1 MDNPQKAKIFLVIS
15 AFVLFTIFVL
25 GMFFIAVSDLEKSA
39 ALTLSFVAGLSM
51 IFLPC
56 TLPLVFVVVPLALKG
71 SPLKGLMIAALFGL
85 GLSITLSIYGVA
97 IAYLGGWL
105 GLVTATEWMFTIGGT
120 AAFVF
125 GLAELKFINLKIPGY
140 GGNLPNFIQ
149 TQGDYVK
156 SFLLGLF
163 LGNAGVGCPNPA
175 FYILLGYIA
184 TTGDLFTGGYLGFI
198 HGVGR
203 VIPLIFL
210 AILAIL
216 GVSATGWVSRQRER
230 VEGFIG
236 WGLLYIGA
244 FIFMNGMFGHDW
256 YVQSGLHTM
265 WEKALAYFFLFVSWL
280 TGSEALTGKFSEL
293 IESHH
298 NVISSLYFRSGNWV
312 MVTLISLPLVW
323 NWFRKKKELIILEA
337 TPQRDEVAVAVK
349 KKEVVK
355 SGIKYAIA
363 IALFIFLFVRFFPST
378 VLPTGEEN
386 GGHGAMLPIMV
397 HEEKDIQEG
406 VVVNFSHVPNEL
418 LVGTQALFNFL
429 VRNLSS
435 NSAISVSSLELE
447 HTKLMHVVG
456 VRNDMNEFFHIHPNP
471 SSTVGLLS
479 ADYIFP
485 QPGLY
490 KIWSEIKKDGINH
503 AFGHEPFNVLG
514 EGTKEDKNVSFGR
527 NVIVDKYQVALKLE
541 EPVAKG
547 HEHDLSFDVH
557 SFDGREVE
565 VEDFLGAPMHLSI
578 IKDDWKQFIHTHPG
592 EGMMDMEGKPH
603 GVIRLISSAKA
614 HGEADEG
621 QKEDA
626 ISFHVVF
633 PEAGLYKVFAQFRP
647 LGSDL
652 PPDQAYTASFWVEV
666 KEGSAIG
673 ISSWWGLLIVS
684 LVAIS
689 TLSWVVRRYLQ
700 VKI

>member
-1 MDNPQKAKIFLVIS
+1 MEGSHKVKIYLVVS
-15 AFVLFTIFVL
+15 AFLLFSIFVL

-71 SPLKGLMIAALFGL
+71 SPLKGLMIAVLFGL
-85 GLSITLSIYGVA
+85 GLSVTLSIYGIA

-140 GGNLPNFIQ
+140 GGKLPDFIQ

-184 TTGDLFTGGYLGFI
+184 TTGNLFTGWYLGFV

-203 VIPLIFL
+203 VIPLILL

-230 VEGFIG
+230 VERLIG
-236 WGLLYIGA
+236 WGLVYIGA

-280 TGSEALTGKFSEL
+280 TGSEALIGKFSEL

-298 NVISSLYFRSGNWV
+298 DVISSPFFRSGNWV
-312 MVTLISLPLVW
+312 MVALLSLPLVW
-323 NWFRKKKELIILEA
+323 NWFSKKKELIILEA
-337 TPQRDEVAVAVK
+337 QPQRDEVTIAAK
-349 KKEVVK
+349 KKEIIK
-355 SGIKYAIA
+355 SGLKYVVVIA
-363 IALFIFLFVRFFPST
+363 IFIFLFVRFFPST
-378 VLPTGEEN
+378 VLPMDE
-386 GGHGAMLPIMV
+386 GHAERVTALQ
-397 HEEKDIQEG
+397 EEKDIQEG
-406 VVVNFSHVPNEL
+406 VVVNFSHEPRSPL
-418 LVGTQALFNFL
+418 TGTTTSLNFL
-429 VRNLSS
+429 VRKLPLYTVIPASF
-435 NSAISVSSLELE
+435 LELE
-447 HTKLMHVVG
+447 HTKPMHVVG

-471 SSTVGLLS
+471 SLTTGLLS
-479 ADYIFP
+479 ADYIFS
-485 QPGLY
+485 QPGFY
-490 KIWSEIKKDGINH
+490 KVWSEIKKDGMSY
-503 AFGHEPFNVLG
+503 AFGHNPFTIQG
-514 EGTKEDKNVSFGR
+514 EGEKENKQVSFSR
-527 NVIVDKYQVALKLE
+527 NVIVDKYQVTLHLD

-547 HEHDLSFDVH
+547 HQHDLTLEIH
-557 SFDGREVE
+557 TFDGREVE
-565 VEDFLGAPMHLSI
+565 VEDFLGAKMHLSI
-578 IKDDWKQFIHTHPG
+578 IKDDWKQFIHTHPDSRG
-592 EGMMDMEGKPH
+592 DRHGYRWGIEEAKANGKGHGTTDNDVH
-603 GVIRLISSAKA
+603 GVNFR
-614 HGEADEG
+614 
-621 QKEDA
+621 
-626 ISFHVVF
+626 VTF
-633 PEAGLYKVFAQFRP
+633 PETGLYKIFAQFRP
-647 LGSDL
+647 AGSDL
-652 PPDQAYTASFWVEV
+652 PFAEALTVSFWVEA
-666 KEGSAIG
+666 KKDTGLG
-673 ISSWWGLLIVS
+673 ISSWWGLLGASILAI
-684 LVAIS
+684 LVLNWA
-689 TLSWVVRRYLQ
+689 VRKYLR
-700 VKI
+700 VPL